1 MQAAR
6 AADYAIQQ
14 FKDLDRLLLHHGRTS
29 YFRLATMC
37 TFFFYKSWVFT
48 LPQWMFGWF
57 CARSGQTFYEAI
69 YVPSF
74 NMFFSS
80 APVFFRALIDKD
92 VPDELAYPLAPE
104 LYHVGQQN
112 LLFGFSAL
120 SHDFS
125 LSIVHAFAVF
135 FLVLFALAKEE
146 QELWTMSL
154 TTYSAVV
161 VVVTIRIAVGTRT
174 WTLANVIA
182 YIGSLGLFIFW
193 LYFYDRISADPTI
206 RGVAP
211 RLLGEVGKL
220 WPIVLIVAGTGISSE
235 ISVKMQQECAEPTNV
250 ERVRRATLEVCSL
263 ALSLIGTEVELL
275 SALRT
280 RKTKKAC
287 IPSQD
292 VSMKAAECHAIAVA
306 KTGMRPMVNKILF
319 HIELKFV
326 ALCTM
331 NFPV

>member
-1 MQAAR
+1 
-6 AADYAIQQ
+6 
-14 FKDLDRLLLHHGRTS
+14 
-29 YFRLATMC
+29 MC
-37 TFFFYKSWVFT
+37 GK
-48 LPQWMFGWF
+48 
-57 CARSGQTFYEAI
+57 
-69 YVPSF
+69 
-74 NMFFSS
+74 
-80 APVFFRALIDKD
+80 
-92 VPDELAYPLAPE
+92 
-104 LYHVGQQN
+104 N

-211 RLLGEVGKL
+211 PARSLRIQSEQQAREQPGTALL
-220 WPIVLIVAGTGISSE
+220 
-235 ISVKMQQECAEPTNV
+235 V
-250 ERVRRATLEVCSL
+250 E
-263 ALSLIGTEVELL
+263 
-275 SALRT
+275 
-280 RKTKKAC
+280 
-287 IPSQD
+287 
-292 VSMKAAECHAIAVA
+292 
-306 KTGMRPMVNKILF
+306 
-319 HIELKFV
+319 
-326 ALCTM
+326 
-331 NFPV
+331 